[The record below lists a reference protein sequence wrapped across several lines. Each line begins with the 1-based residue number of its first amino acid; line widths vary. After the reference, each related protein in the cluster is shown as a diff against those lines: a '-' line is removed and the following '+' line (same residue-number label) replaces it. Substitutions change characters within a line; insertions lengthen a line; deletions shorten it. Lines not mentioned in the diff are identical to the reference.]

1 MIGGRR
7 LCRFVKGP
15 LLPVAKR
22 GRPHVEHTRV
32 VVTADRAVSLDC
44 REATGPAE
52 AELGVVW
59 RALLH
64 LVISL
69 QHKGALV
76 RTIHEVRSSHF
87 CYQLLDFRENGAL
100 FQK

>member
-1 MIGGRR
+1 MGGW
-7 LCRFVKGP
+7 VES
-15 LLPVAKR
+15 LLLAVAER
-22 GRPHVEHTRV
+22 SRSHGERTGV

-76 RTIHEVRSSHF
+76 RTIYEVSCCHF
-87 CYQLLDFRENGAL
+87 CYQLLDHR
-100 FQK
+100 

>member
-1 MIGGRR
+1 MIWGWRMGGWVES
-7 LCRFVKGP
+7 F
-15 LLPVAKR
+15 LLAVAER
-22 GRPHVEHTRV
+22 SRSHGERTGV

-76 RTIHEVRSSHF
+76 RTIYEVRRRHF
-87 CYQLLDFRENGAL
+87 CYQLLDFR
-100 FQK
+100 